1 MVHPAYQMILK
12 NGIGA
17 EFLQLDPVLLA
28 DKIIQG
34 INEADTGV
42 VAYCDWSTIRVF
54 FDTVHV
60 CNAHIDDK
68 GITFEYRNNGPM
80 HSDLRANRVIYTIIL
95 VLSAQ

>member
-17 EFLQLDPVLLA
+17 EFLQTDPILLA
-28 DKIIQG
+28 DKIVRG
-34 INEADTGV
+34 INEAETGV

-60 CNAHIDDK
+60 CNAQIDDK
-68 GITFEYRNNGPM
+68 GITFEYRNRGPM
-80 HSDLRANRVIYTIIL
+80 ASDLRANRVIYTIIL